1 MDWQTLGAFLIATA
15 IVLATPGPVMA
26 ILVGNTVHGGH
37 HMGLRTVI
45 GIGLGEVMLVSLL
58 AVSFLISSRFFED
71 LFPWLS
77 LASALYLVW
86 LAANTVLRASPP
98 VHAQMVKLS
107 SRPFVDGLAVT
118 VSNPTALLF
127 YSAFF
132 LPFAVQSDS
141 PVVQFGVLAVL
152 YVPLSIAADLIC
164 VIFVARLSGRGRY
177 NPTFARIARML
188 SAIVYLA
195 TSALAIASFLGTT
208 AP

>member
-1 MDWQTLGAFLIATA
+1 MDWQTLGAFLVATA
-15 IVLATPGPVMA
+15 VVLATPGPVMA

-58 AVSFLISSRFFED
+58 AVSFLISSRFFEG

-86 LAANTVLRASPP
+86 LAANTVLQATPP
-98 VHAQMVKLS
+98 VHAQMVNLS

-132 LPFAVQSDS
+132 MPFVRASES
-141 PVVQFGVLAVL
+141 LAAQLAILAAL
-152 YVPLSIAADLIC
+152 YVLLTLFFDLAC
-164 VIFVARLSGRGRY
+164 VIFVARLTDRLR
-177 NPTFARIARML
+177 NAAFIRITRLA
-188 SAIVYLA
+188 SAAVYLA
-195 TSALAIASFLGTT
+195 TSVLAILSFFHAATF
-208 AP
+208 